1 MQSFIVHVCVA
12 LHVAADGWLACLY
25 AHVRCA
31 TSQLAIRYKCSYCHA
46 SLKPYDSSK
55 IMRISWGYAAG
66 LHHIKGLHSLQHLVL
81 WNCLRLTEG
90 GLTVL
95 ASLTSLTHLSLRG
108 CQQLTD
114 SALPHLAALS
124 ALRHLNLTAC
134 ERMAGL

>member
-1 MQSFIVHVCVA
+1 MSSA
-12 LHVAADGWLACLY
+12 W
-25 AHVRCA
+25 
-31 TSQLAIRYKCSYCHA
+31 QLLVFKRHA
-46 SLKPYDSSK
+46 RLKPHDTSK
-55 IMRISWGYAAG
+55 LLRTAWGCAAG
-66 LHHIKGLHSLQHLVL
+66 LQHVKDLHSLQHLVL
-81 WNCLRLTEG
+81 WNCLRLTES

>member
-1 MQSFIVHVCVA
+1 MMSGAWQLLMPERHA
-12 LHVAADGWLACLY
+12 L
-25 AHVRCA
+25 
-31 TSQLAIRYKCSYCHA
+31 
-46 SLKPYDSSK
+46 LKPHDTSK
-55 IMRISWGYAAG
+55 ILRVSWGYVAG
-66 LHHIKGLHSLQHLVL
+66 LQHIKGLHSLQHLVL

>member
-1 MQSFIVHVCVA
+1 MNGAWKVLMSECH
-12 LHVAADGWLACLY
+12 ACLKP
-25 AHVRCA
+25 HD
-31 TSQLAIRYKCSYCHA
+31 TSKL
-46 SLKPYDSSK
+46 L
-55 IMRISWGYAAG
+55 RIPWGCTAG
-66 LHHIKGLHSLQHLVL
+66 LQHVKGLPSLQHLVL

>member
-1 MQSFIVHVCVA
+1 MGGAWQVLMSECH
-12 LHVAADGWLACLY
+12 ACL
-25 AHVRCA
+25 
-31 TSQLAIRYKCSYCHA
+31 
-46 SLKPYDSSK
+46 KPHDISK
-55 IMRISWGYAAG
+55 LPRIPWGYAAG
-66 LHHIKGLHSLQHLVL
+66 LQHIKGLHSLQHLVL
-81 WNCLRLTEG
+81 WNCLRLSEG